1 MSTAMTPIAEAS
13 PPDALREELNDT
25 TLITR
30 FKDLEIHLFDGPQ
43 APETLNEI
51 GRVRELEY
59 RRMGAGRNLA
69 RDLDRLDLEEPRYR
83 QIVSF
88 DRSEGELVAMYRAQ
102 HGGYALR
109 TGGVGVLRT
118 STLFEFSPNFR
129 EQELPHL
136 IELGRSV
143 VNSSSRRAIQGLFS
157 IWSGLAALHREL
169 PEIHGFFGN
178 VSVYDDISD
187 EQLDVLLSYLYTH
200 HGDDAVPTPGADS
213 PGPASSARV
222 VAKAQL
228 RRPLKN
234 PPEKIPADFE
244 ALVERASQ
252 EGWQVPP
259 ILISY
264 LKAGPGFTAF
274 DTAIDEDFGG
284 VREIAVLV
292 PLDQIA
298 PKTYARFIEPYVSTN
313 PEAFRW

>member
-1 MSTAMTPIAEAS
+1 MNAMPPIAEAS
-13 PPDALREELNDT
+13 RPEALREELNDT

-30 FKDLEIHLFDGPQ
+30 FKDVEIHLFDGPQ

-51 GRVRELEY
+51 GRIREFEY
-59 RRMGAGRNLA
+59 RRMGAGRNLT

-88 DRSEGELVAMYRAQ
+88 DREAGELVAMYRAQ

-109 TGGVGVLRT
+109 NGGVQALRT
-118 STLFEFSPNFR
+118 SSMFDFSPEFCA
-129 EQELPHL
+129 QELPYL

-143 VNSSSRRAIQGLFS
+143 VNSASHRALQGLFS
-157 IWSGLAALHREL
+157 VWSGLGAILREL

-187 EQLDVLLSYLYTH
+187 GQLDTLLSYLYTH
-200 HGDDAVPTPGADS
+200 HGDTVVAVPDS
-213 PGPASSARV
+213 ATPGPASSARV

-234 PPEKIPADFE
+234 PPEKIPADFD

-252 EGWQVPP
+252 EGWLVPP

-264 LKAGPGFTAF
+264 LKASPGFTAF
-274 DTAIDEDFGG
+274 DTAVDADFGG
-284 VREIAVLV
+284 VREIAILV
-292 PLDQIA
+292 PSDRIA
-298 PKTYARFIEPYVSTN
+298 PKTYTRFIEPYVSTN

>member
-1 MSTAMTPIAEAS
+1 MSTSMTPVAEAS
-13 PPDALREELNDT
+13 HPDAVRKELNDT

-51 GRVRELEY
+51 GRIRELEY

-88 DRSEGELVAMYRAQ
+88 DREAGELVAMYRAQ

-109 TGGVGVLRT
+109 HGGVGALRT
-118 STLFEFSPNFR
+118 SSMFEFSPEFR

-143 VNSSSRRAIQGLFS
+143 VNSSARKVIQGLFS
-157 IWSGLAALHREL
+157 VWSGLGAILREL
-169 PEIHGFFGN
+169 PQIHGFFGN

-187 EQLDVLLSYLYTH
+187 EQLDTLLSYLYTH
-200 HGDDAVPTPGADS
+200 YGDTA
-213 PGPASSARV
+213 ARV
-222 VAKAQL
+222 VARPQL
-228 RRPLKN
+228 RRPLRN
-234 PPEKIPADFE
+234 APVEIPADFDS
-244 ALVERASQ
+244 LVERASQ
-252 EGWQVPP
+252 EGWLVPP

-264 LKAGPGFTAF
+264 LKASPGFTAF
-274 DTAIDEDFGG
+274 DTAVDADFGG
-284 VREIAVLV
+284 VREIAILV
-292 PLDQIA
+292 PSDRIA
-298 PKTYARFIEPYVSTN
+298 PKTYTRFVQPYVSTN
-313 PEAFRW
+313 PDAFRW